1 MMVARVR
8 RAFVEFRS
16 GSIIEGLCSFFESVR
31 NDLKLEPVQIFAA
44 TPLSVEVFSLAA
56 LVAPVSF
63 VLVRTG
69 LPASASKPAKVKQP
83 VVFDDYFATFR
94 FHGALPPLR
103 RIGSRAL
110 GAVGVV
116 RLTLVVKVSKLA
128 PLLIGSSV

>member
-16 GSIIEGLCSFFESVR
+16 GSIIEGLSSFFESVR
-31 NDLKLEPVQIFAA
+31 NGLKLEPVQIFAA

-63 VLVRTG
+63 VLVRAG
-69 LPASASKPAKVKQP
+69 LPASARKPAKVKQP
-83 VVFDDYFATFR
+83 VVFDEYFAIFR
-94 FHGALPPLR
+94 FHSALPPLR